1 MNIAGCPEQ
10 HAALRSDRIAHCF
23 EESSMTYGQLNRA
36 ANRLAPSWRSNHVFV
51 ASDGA

>member
-10 HAALRSDRIAHCF
+10 HAALRSDRIAIRF